1 MRAPL
6 TLARFSNIVAVS
18 GTARIIVTI
27 PTKSET
33 PSFVLN
39 RAPDDPISRV
49 RAKRTRVEIESRYD
63 SIRGEN
69 RENCAAYILINTR
82 NLRFRLPSAF
92 EGNTPS
98 SA

>member
-18 GTARIIVTI
+18 GTTRIIVTI

-39 RAPDDPISRV
+39 RAPDDPISRI
-49 RAKRTRVEIESRYD
+49 RARRTRVEIERYY

-69 RENCAAYILINTR
+69 SESCVACILTNTHDR
-82 NLRFRLPSAF
+82 DV
-92 EGNTPS
+92 TTDS
-98 SA
+98 SRT